1 MKKKHSYLLI
11 FIAVIMV
18 MTIIPVQ
25 VSGAEDY
32 TWSQWSTNKPGQ
44 GYDYESK
51 TQYRYADK
59 QFIRS
64 GYSSVSGYTRSSKNL
79 ISTSYS
85 NWTSNELSGS
95 TSTNSTYTTEKTVET
110 KSAYWSYSYVCDCMK
125 YFWCNSKGAHKHSD
139 GKKHYTANRLNIY
152 SSKSLSA
159 SGHPGEWQDGVYGY
173 KCAQNYY
180 RGSTHKIGY
189 VYCLS
194 YKGKFVD
201 SYSSKTW
208 TWLWQANQK
217 RTLYRT
223 VAKKY
228 DYTHWKWGSY
238 SNWSDSYVA
247 SDSNRN
253 VQTRTLYRYKIYPE
267 DQDISLAYNENV
279 IFMTYGDRTFNLGAQ
294 ARTPLSYESSA
305 PDVVRVDSDGNVSAL
320 RSGEAEITIRARKNS
335 SYKAAERSLYIYVNK
350 AEQKIK
356 TSKDKYNRTYGCGSF
371 SLGAKAK
378 TKITYKSSNT
388 NIATVSSSGKVT
400 VKNPGE
406 VKITLKAASNRCYES
421 ASKTVKVNISLKK
434 PTIKVKSIGSGDA
447 KLTLTTATPG
457 AERYEIWM
465 VYQGNSNYKKMG
477 AFKKNGRIRNLQ
489 SGKTYKCKVRAYRT
503 VNGKKIYSSFS
514 SVKSIKI
521 K

>member
-1 MKKKHSYLLI
+1 
-11 FIAVIMV
+11 
-18 MTIIPVQ
+18 
-25 VSGAEDY
+25 
-32 TWSQWSTNKPGQ
+32 
-44 GYDYESK
+44 
-51 TQYRYADK
+51 
-59 QFIRS
+59 
-64 GYSSVSGYTRSSKNL
+64 
-79 ISTSYS
+79 
-85 NWTSNELSGS
+85 
-95 TSTNSTYTTEKTVET
+95 
-110 KSAYWSYSYVCDCMK
+110 MK
-125 YFWCNSKGAHKHSD
+125 YFWCNDKGAHKHSD

-201 SYSSKTW
+201 TYSSKTW

-223 VAKKY
+223 VSKKY

-247 SDSNRN
+247 SNSNRN
-253 VQTRTLYRYKIYPE
+253 VQTRTLYRYKIYLA
-267 DQDISLAYNENV
+267 DQDISLSNDASE
-279 IFMTYGDRTFNLGAQ
+279 IFMTYGDETFNLGAR

-305 PDVVRVDSDGNVSAL
+305 PDVVSVDSDGNVSAL
-320 RSGEAEITIRARKNS
+320 RSGEAEITIRARKSNY
-335 SYKAAERSLYIYVNK
+335 YKAAERSLYIYVDK

-356 TSKDKYNRTYGCGSF
+356 TSKDKYNKTYGCSSF

-400 VKNPGE
+400 VKNPGKA
-406 VKITLKAASNRCYES
+406 KITLKAVSNKCYES
-421 ASKTVKVNISLKK
+421 DSKTVKVNVSLKK
-434 PTIKVKSIGSGDA
+434 PAISMKVIKGKCKEKGKERVSVKL
-447 KLTLTTATPG
+447 KNKTPG
-457 AERYEIWM
+457 AYKYELW
-465 VYQGNSNYKKMG
+465 VLNPDKSDYVKK
-477 AFKKNGRIRNLQ
+477 FKNDLKAGWKKVSFNGFK
-489 SGKTYKCKVRAYRT
+489 GYTYKCKVRAYRT
-503 VNGKKIYSSFS
+503 VSGKKVYSPFS

>member
-1 MKKKHSYLLI
+1 MYQALKI
-11 FIAVIMV
+11 TPGPTGVQ
-18 MTIIPVQ
+18 IIR
-25 VSGAEDY
+25 G
-32 TWSQWSTNKPGQ
+32 G

-59 QFIRS
+59 QFIKS
-64 GYSSVSGYTRSSKNL
+64 GYPSVSGYTRSSKNL
-79 ISTSYS
+79 ISTTYS
-85 NWTSNELSGS
+85 NWTSNQLSGG
-95 TSTNSTYTTEKTVET
+95 TSQNSSYTTEKTVET
-110 KSAYWSYSYVCDCMK
+110 KSAYWSYAYVCDCMK
-125 YFWCNSKGAHKHSD
+125 YFWCNDKGAHKHSD

-201 SYSSKTW
+201 TYSSKTW

-223 VAKKY
+223 VSKKY

-247 SDSNRN
+247 SNSNRN
-253 VQTRTLYRYKIYPE
+253 VQTRTLYRYKIYLA
-267 DQDISLAYNENV
+267 DQDISLSNDASE
-279 IFMTYGDRTFNLGAQ
+279 IFMTYGDETFNLGAR

-305 PDVVRVDSDGNVSAL
+305 PDVVSVDSDGNVSAL
-320 RSGEAEITIRARKNS
+320 RSGEAEITIRARKSNY
-335 SYKAAERSLYIYVNK
+335 YKAAERSLYIYVDK

-356 TSKDKYNRTYGCGSF
+356 TSKDKYNKTYGCSSF

-400 VKNPGE
+400 VKNPGKA
-406 VKITLKAASNRCYES
+406 KITLKAVSNKCYES
-421 ASKTVKVNISLKK
+421 DSKTVKVNVSLKK
-434 PTIKVKSIGSGDA
+434 PAISMKVIKGKCKEKGKERVSVKL
-447 KLTLTTATPG
+447 KNKTPG
-457 AERYEIWM
+457 AYKYELW
-465 VYQGNSNYKKMG
+465 VLNPDKSDYVKK
-477 AFKKNGRIRNLQ
+477 FKNDLKAGWKKVSFNGFK
-489 SGKTYKCKVRAYRT
+489 GYTYKCKVRAYRT
-503 VNGKKIYSSFS
+503 VSGKKVYSPFS